1 MKARLL
7 TLLTFLVVALTAWA
21 DTTFRLQAPS
31 AVAAG
36 QQFRIEYVLTARG
49 SNIKADFSNSGLEV
63 LYGPSQSSSQSTS
76 IVNGQVSS
84 ETRTTFSYV
93 LIAKKEGT
101 YSLPAAMVQ
110 CDGKTLT
117 SNNATLK
124 VLPADKEDSANQQSH
139 RNNSDNVGSSNASKD
154 VKENCHLVLDLSKT
168 SAYEGEAI
176 VATLKL
182 YWRSNQMGNP
192 SEVKLPDFEGFTVQ
206 EIQDDNAQAT
216 LEHYNGQNYSMY
228 PLAKWV
234 LFPSRTGEITIPA
247 ASLTANVQVV
257 TTRRSGGFFDWP
269 MEYAQNVAVP
279 LQTAPRKINVKELPS
294 GKPASYMNA
303 VGDFSIKSELTATE
317 FRTGDAFIYRI
328 TIDGSGNLKFTREP
342 EPQFPTD
349 FEVFDPKV
357 DLQARTSAAGQ
368 SGRKVIEYTIIPRH
382 SGEFDIPA
390 VDFSYFDIKSGKFQT
405 VSTQPYHIKV
415 ERGANDESSSSSSAV
430 DYMGTNQERIK
441 VLGSDVR
448 YIHKLD
454 ADDLTKQT
462 EPLFGS
468 FSYWLMFIIPL
479 LLFIVV
485 LFIYRRQLR
494 LNADVVG
501 KRTRKAGRLAEK
513 RLKDAARALKEND
526 NNAFYEAI
534 HKAMLGYVSDKLRIP
549 MADLSLDNVCQ
560 TLRQHNVSEDTIA
573 QTRDILE
580 TCEFARYAPSQDS
593 SARDTLYTKAS
604 DTLDHLEDEIKK

>member
-1 MKARLL
+1 MV
-7 TLLTFLVVALTAWA
+7 TLMAWA

-36 QQFRIEYVLTARG
+36 QQFRVEYVLTARG
-49 SNIKADFSNSGLEV
+49 NSIKADFSNSGLEV

-93 LIAKKEGT
+93 LMAKQEGT
-101 YSLPAAMVQ
+101 YSLPAASVQ

-117 SNNATLK
+117 SNNATIK
-124 VLPADKEDSANQQSH
+124 VLPADKEDEASQSNH
-139 RNNSDNVGSSNASKD
+139 KNSDNVGSSNASKN
-154 VKENCHLVLDLSKT
+154 VKENCHLVLDLSKS

-192 SEVKLPDFEGFTVQ
+192 TEVKLPDFEGFTVQ

-234 LFPSRTGEITIPA
+234 LFPSRNGEITIPS

-279 LQTAPRKINVKELPS
+279 LQTAPRKVTVKDLPS

-303 VGDFSIKSELTATE
+303 VGNFSISSEVTTDR

-328 TIDGSGNLKFTREP
+328 IVEGSGNLKYTREP

-349 FEVFDPKV
+349 FDVFDPKV
-357 DLQARTSAAGQ
+357 DLQARTSDSGQ
-368 SGRKVIEYTIIPRH
+368 SGKKVIEYTVIPRH
-382 SGEFDIPA
+382 SGDFDIPA
-390 VDFSYFDIKSGKFQT
+390 VEFSYFDIKSGKYQT
-405 VSTQPYHIKV
+405 VSTQAYHLNV
-415 ERGANDESSSSSSAV
+415 ERGANDESSSNTSAV
-430 DYMGTNQERIK
+430 DYMGTNQERLK
-441 VLGSDVR
+441 VLGNDIR
-448 YIHKLD
+448 YIHKVE
-454 ADDLTKQT
+454 ADDLTKQS

-468 FSYWLMFIIPL
+468 FAYWLWFIIPL
-479 LLFIVV
+479 ILFVVV
-485 LFIYRRQLR
+485 LVIYRRQLR
-494 LNADVVG
+494 LNADVMG

-513 RLKDAARALKEND
+513 RLKDASRALKAND

-549 MADLSLDNVCQ
+549 MSDLSLDNVCQ
-560 TLRQHNVSEDTIA
+560 TLRQHNVSEETIS

-580 TCEFARYAPSQDS
+580 TCEFARYAPAQDS

-604 DTLDHLEDEIKK
+604 DCLDKLEDEIKK